1 MDAQTILR
9 IKPALTQDLHEF
21 DDCMG
26 RVTNR
31 RHTALVGPPP
41 RRRSPRAFYRW
52 ANPAR
57 PSRSSQLGDPAAP
70 PLSTES
76 SVTTSAL
83 AMFVFQGNE
92 RQ

>member
-21 DDCMG
+21 DGCRG

-41 RRRSPRAFYRW
+41 RRRSPRAFHRR

-57 PSRSSQLGDPAAP
+57 PPRSLQPRNPACDPGS
-70 PLSTES
+70 LS
-76 SVTTSAL
+76 
-83 AMFVFQGNE
+83 
-92 RQ
+92 

>member
-1 MDAQTILR
+1 MEAQTILR

-41 RRRSPRAFYRW
+41 RRRSGVLLERTWYGYRRWLPRRV
-52 ANPAR
+52 
-57 PSRSSQLGDPAAP
+57 G
-70 PLSTES
+70 
-76 SVTTSAL
+76 
-83 AMFVFQGNE
+83 
-92 RQ
+92 